1 MALAASEQQ
10 KAAELAW
17 DRRQAASANQKKGGR
32 GVDFSS
38 GAVSGERKRGGG
50 ILSARNMV
58 ALAQSQDRV
67 KFLKDQ
73 LVNEAKVQALGAAG
87 ALAGSVVPGLG
98 TAAGRQAAVLVA
110 RSPAG
115 KYIWWGIYM
124 AAILSFLTTIIVCVA
139 TLQYICTSN
148 SSLEA
153 ASKGAAAGGAAGAL
167 VGPSGGIL
175 GSIGGAVGGYF
186 IRDQYIGGYCEAF
199 D

>member
-1 MALAASEQQ
+1 MALAANEQQ
-10 KAAELAW
+10 KANELAW
-17 DRRQAASANQKKGGR
+17 DRRQAASVNQKKGGR
-32 GVDFSS
+32 GLDFSS
-38 GAVSGERKRGGG
+38 GAVAGESKRGGG

-98 TAAGRQAAVLVA
+98 TAAGRQAAVIVA

-115 KYIWWGIYM
+115 KWIWWGVCL
-124 AAILSFLTTIIVCVA
+124 AAGLSILATIMICVA
-139 TLQYICTSN
+139 TLQYICTSH
-148 SSLEA
+148 SSLAA
-153 ASKGAAAGGAAGAL
+153 ASKGAAAGGAAGA
-167 VGPSGGIL
+167 VAGPTGGIL
-175 GSIGGAVGGYF
+175 GSIGGAVGGYI